1 MKEEKNRKASYSLR
15 VITGMLCGI
24 VLGTIMDKLAVGISL
39 GLMFATM
46 YYLFLPSLIKILM
59 TVKKQIDKLWW
70 SRYNKSD
77 FFFFVK
83 V

>member
-1 MKEEKNRKASYSLR
+1 MKEEKNRKASYSLC

-46 YYLFLPSLIKILM
+46 YYLFFAKSDKNIDDGE
-59 TVKKQIDKLWW
+59 KQIDKLWW

-77 FFFFVK
+77 FFFL
-83 V
+83 

>member
-1 MKEEKNRKASYSLR
+1 MKEEKNRKASYSLC

-46 YYLFLPSLIKILM
+46 YY
-59 TVKKQIDKLWW
+59 
-70 SRYNKSD
+70 
-77 FFFFVK
+77 
-83 V
+83 

>member
-1 MKEEKNRKASYSLR
+1 
-15 VITGMLCGI
+15 MLCGI

-46 YYLFLPSLIKILM
+46 YYLFFAKSDKNIDDGE
-59 TVKKQIDKLWW
+59 KQIDKLWW

-77 FFFFVK
+77 FFFL
-83 V
+83 

>member
-1 MKEEKNRKASYSLR
+1 
-15 VITGMLCGI
+15 MLCGI

-46 YYLFLPSLIKILM
+46 YYLFFAKSDKILM

-77 FFFFVK
+77 FFFCKSIVY
-83 V
+83 

>member
-1 MKEEKNRKASYSLR
+1 MKEEKNRKASYSLC

-24 VLGTIMDKLAVGISL
+24 VLGTIMDKLAVGIFYS
-39 GLMFATM
+39 
-46 YYLFLPSLIKILM
+46 LPSLIKILM

>member
-1 MKEEKNRKASYSLR
+1 MKEEKNRKASYSLC

>member
-1 MKEEKNRKASYSLR
+1 
-15 VITGMLCGI
+15 MLCGI